1 MSKVYLGI
9 IFTLLLGLGFG
20 FWQYSTVLESLG
32 ELAQANRQ
40 LVADLSSIEEQTQQR
55 LKQQQQAT
63 QISSQHH
70 EKTLQI
76 VNAEM
81 LSKQRL
87 LQYKIKQLK
96 QRLTK
101 VEIDRS
107 LQKPLTLAKS
117 KDVINKESLNEK
129 KNNDCAESFISEF
142 YLKQL

>member
-20 FWQYSTVLESLG
+20 FWQYSSVLESLG
-32 ELAQANRQ
+32 ELEQANRQ
-40 LVADLSSIEEQTQQR
+40 LLTNVNSMEEQ
-55 LKQQQQAT
+55 KQQLIKQQKQASE
-63 QISSQHH
+63 ISSEHH
-70 EKTLQI
+70 EKALQI

-96 QRLTK
+96 QQLSDVQFK
-101 VEIDRS
+101 VVS
-107 LQKPLTLAKS
+107 TN
-117 KDVINKESLNEK
+117 KDAINKEQVNEK
-129 KNNDCAESFISEF
+129 KVNDCAESIIPEF